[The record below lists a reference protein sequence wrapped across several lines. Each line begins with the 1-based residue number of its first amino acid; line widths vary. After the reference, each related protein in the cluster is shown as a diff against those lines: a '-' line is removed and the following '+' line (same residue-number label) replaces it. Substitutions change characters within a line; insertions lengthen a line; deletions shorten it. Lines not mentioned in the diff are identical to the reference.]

1 VIAKGANMIH
11 RKKLHILLLPALLS
25 VMVQIG
31 CKQTPPASSSVPNS
45 SPTPSSTQNSA
56 IETEIVTPQAIAG
69 VIAATGKILVPEDRV
84 AVIGPVNEGRIV
96 RLYAG
101 QGTRVRKGQKLADLE
116 SADIDQA
123 EADYLKALADHE
135 NARRSSAAEIKLA
148 QENYDRAKLL
158 FEQRITAGKN
168 LQAAEHDLEVAKA
181 AAENSINGTN
191 AALIAARRHLLILGL
206 KDSAIDS
213 LSKRSDLASV
223 FSLNSPI
230 DGIVVER
237 NATVGASVGTDANLF
252 KIIDLS
258 RVWIDANVFEK
269 DLQQVRSGQEVKLT
283 VPAFPGSTFS
293 GRVILINSVV
303 DPDTRTVKV
312 RTEVANPDGRL
323 KPDMF
328 ANVQIVTALNRTAI
342 SIPQSAVLNDDGKS
356 VVFVA
361 EGNGYKKRQVQP
373 GIQNNDRVEIVDGL
387 SAGDKVVVKGNYLL
401 LQNKPGE

>member
-1 VIAKGANMIH
+1 MIY
-11 RKKLHILLLPALLS
+11 RKILQTIFFATLLS
-25 VMVQIG
+25 AIVQFG
-31 CKQTPPASSSVPNS
+31 CSTKTPPAKTTASPNS
-45 SPTPSSTQNSA
+45 SASPASIQNSA
-56 IETEIVTPQAIAG
+56 VEVEIVVPQPIAG
-69 VIAATGKILVPEDRV
+69 VIPATGKILVPEDRV

-96 RLYAG
+96 HLYAG
-101 QGTRVRKGQKLADLE
+101 QGTRVKKGQKLADLE

-123 EADYLKALADHE
+123 EADYLKALADYE

-158 FEQRITAGKN
+158 YQQKITAGKN
-168 LQAAEHDLEVAKA
+168 LQSAEHDLEVAKA
-181 AAENSINGTN
+181 SAENSINGTN
-191 AALIAARRHLLILGL
+191 AALIAARRHLLILGI
-206 KDSAIDS
+206 KDSTIDA
-213 LSKRSDLASV
+213 LPKRTDLAAV

-237 NATVGASVGTDANLF
+237 NATVGASVGTDANVF
-252 KIIDLS
+252 KIMDLS

-269 DLQQVRSGQEVKLT
+269 DLQQVRPGQEVKLT

-293 GRVILINSVV
+293 GKVILINSVV

-342 SIPQSAVLNDDGKS
+342 SIPQSAVLNDEGKT

-361 EGNGYKKRQVQP
+361 DGNGYKKRQVQA
-373 GIQNNDRVEIVDGL
+373 GIQNNDRVEIIDGL
-387 SAGDKVVVKGNYLL
+387 AAGDKVVVKGNYLL
-401 LQNKPGE
+401 LQQSKPGE